1 MTVTKDVLKLE
12 GRNADGK
19 RFIVLQSD
27 YRSFSYPMR
36 FIRVAPKTCQHILQS
51 FQLP

>member
-1 MTVTKDVLKLE
+1 MTVMKDVLKLE
-12 GRNADGK
+12 GRNADGN
-19 RFIVLQSD
+19 RFIVLQN

-36 FIRVAPKTCQHILQS
+36 FTRVAPKTCQHILQS